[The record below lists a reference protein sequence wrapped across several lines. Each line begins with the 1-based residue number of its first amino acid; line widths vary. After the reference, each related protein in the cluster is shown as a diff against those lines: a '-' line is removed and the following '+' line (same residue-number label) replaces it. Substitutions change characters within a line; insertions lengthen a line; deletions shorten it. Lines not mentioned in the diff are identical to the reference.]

1 MPDDGVGVEPERI
14 AVAFARVLRGAGCS
28 VPAGSVVDFARSLA
42 LVGFARPERLYWA
55 GRATMLTRPEDIELY
70 DRAFAAF
77 FTGAWVELRTAPPVI
92 DIALALDTGDDS
104 DAGDGDGE
112 TAEVPVLAVRW
123 SATEVLRHRDFAA
136 YSAAEFAEARRLVAD
151 MRLSAALQRSRR
163 LRRSQRRGGRPDLR
177 RTVRAAL
184 RSGGEPIH
192 RPARERGERPRRL
205 VLLLDVSG
213 SMEPYARAFV
223 RFLHAA
229 VAGRTRVEAF
239 ALGTRLTRVTR
250 ELAARDPDAAIAA
263 AARRVTDW
271 SGGTR
276 LGDCLREFNDT
287 WGVRGMAR
295 GATVVILS
303 DGWDRGA
310 PEALAEQ
317 MARLHRVA
325 YAIVWANPLK
335 ASPGYAPLAQGMAA
349 ALPHVDAFVEG
360 HSLAALERLIAVV
373 SEPRGKRAASA
384 GAAPGTERGARG

>member
-1 MPDDGVGVEPERI
+1 VPERLAPAAEREPERI
-14 AVAFARVLRGAGCS
+14 AVAFARILRGSGLS
-28 VPAGSVVDFARSLA
+28 VPVGSVIDYARALA
-42 LVGFARPERLYWA
+42 AVGLVRPAAVYWA
-55 GRATMLTRPEDIELY
+55 GRATLVTRPEDFATY
-70 DRAFAAF
+70 DRAFATF
-77 FTGAWVELRTAPPVI
+77 FTGAWVELRSVSPVV
-92 DIALALDTGDDS
+92 DLVLGL
-104 DAGDGDGE
+104 DAGRDDEESEMEDEGSAAP
-112 TAEVPVLAVRW
+112 TLAVRW
-123 SATEVLRHRDFAA
+123 SATETLRHRDFAA
-136 YSAAEFAEARRLVAD
+136 YSPAEFDEARRLMSD
-151 MRLSAALQRSRR
+151 LRLAAALRHSRR
-163 LRRSQRRGGRPDLR
+163 RRPSHRPRGTPDLR

-184 RSGGEPIH
+184 RTGGEPIA
-192 RPARERGERPRRL
+192 RPTRERGTRTRRL

-229 VAGRTRVEAF
+229 VVGRTRVEAF

-263 AARRVTDW
+263 AALRVVDW

-276 LGDCLREFNDT
+276 LGACLREFNDT

-317 MARLHRVA
+317 MQRLRRVA
-325 YAIVWANPLK
+325 HAIVWVNPLK

-349 ALPHVDAFVEG
+349 ALPFVDEFVEG
-360 HSLAALERLIAVV
+360 HSLAALERLVAVV
-373 SEPRGKRAASA
+373 GERPVRG
-384 GAAPGTERGARG
+384 EGARR